1 MAKKKAPQR
10 LAGAEESCISPE
22 QEAIIRWF
30 RTVKFRKN
38 LLGGVDETCP
48 LTPGE
53 EREEYCDYK
62 VKKGEYWAG
71 IVAAKYKREDGT
83 GFNLDP
89 KKRTKEENK
98 ELMGIVH
105 YLKDKHGVKYSDN
118 VQPPTMRLYS
128 EINGKKYNVEC
139 DAKVKEKATKFPPA
153 KRYTGKAADGTVRY
167 FYTDCNGNRSQFFKT
182 KEERD
187 AAMQNAENA
196 QKAA

>member
-1 MAKKKAPQR
+1 M
-10 LAGAEESCISPE
+10 L
-22 QEAIIRWF
+22 F
-30 RTVKFRKN
+30 RS
-38 LLGGVDETCP
+38 
-48 LTPGE
+48 
-53 EREEYCDYK
+53 REEYCDYK